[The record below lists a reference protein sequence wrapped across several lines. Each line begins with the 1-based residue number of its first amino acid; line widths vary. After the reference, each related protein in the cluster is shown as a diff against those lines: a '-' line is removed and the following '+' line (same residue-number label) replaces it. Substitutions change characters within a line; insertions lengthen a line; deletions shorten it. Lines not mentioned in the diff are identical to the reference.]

1 VARRPP
7 NVDLSDAERTRQEFL
22 ADRRAAQPS
31 LRRALLAD
39 ARLTSERRSEPF
51 PTSRGAMALAMIRLA
66 TVSDAYLAQ
75 ALYRA
80 KVSLQVH
87 DIPVLPR
94 ILHRLAMMTA
104 QVAIGDPV
112 VVDAGVYF
120 PHGQVVIDGI
130 TEIGADTAISP
141 WVTVGLILG
150 DMKGPTIGR
159 DVRIGTGAKVLGP
172 VVIGDGARIG
182 ANAVVLVD
190 VPAGATAVGVPARI
204 VPAGARAAG

>member
-1 VARRPP
+1 MARRTT
-7 NVDLSDAERTRQEFL
+7 NVELTDGERVKQRFL
-22 ADRRAAQPS
+22 AERRAAQPS

-39 ARLTSERRSEPF
+39 ARLTAQRRSEPF
-51 PTSRGAMALAMIRLA
+51 PSSRAAMALAMVRLA

-80 KVSLQVH
+80 KVSLQVR
-87 DIPVLPR
+87 DVPILPR

-172 VVIGDGARIG
+172 VVVGDGARIG
-182 ANAVVLVD
+182 ANAVVLID

-204 VPAGARAAG
+204 VASADQAVG